1 MANLLVSLYLGAGR
15 SLESHGSSPSSHPIT
30 LDTGRLR
37 QCHGDSF
44 YLDLVVVKAV
54 SSGQLI
60 PDLVVFKASCG
71 GPPFVSLSEK
81 SNTEVI
87 QTQDGDMEF
96 GRYTRIRWLT

>member
-1 MANLLVSLYLGAGR
+1 MLQIQDGDMEFWRIYKKMPLQGNF
-15 SLESHGSSPSSHPIT
+15 LE
-30 LDTGRLR
+30 DTGRLR